1 MVVIPAGRFHIGC
14 DRRAERDCPRRR
26 RPVREVRFD
35 TPFALSKYE
44 VTFEDYDRY
53 LVAKGGGRHGEADD
67 AGWGRGRRPVI
78 NVTRADALAYAA
90 WLSAEAGERYRLP
103 SEAEWEYAV
112 RAGTTT
118 QWWWGDELVPGRA
131 NCPDCGSRWEGRTA
145 PVGSFR
151 PNPWG
156 LHDMAGNVL
165 EMLLDCWHSD
175 YKTLPTDGTA
185 RTSPGRWWDTDDAG
199 NCETHAVRGGGWLFV
214 SEYTR
219 SSRRLALSYEY
230 YGPFLGI
237 RLARD
242 IDDGQAAHGP
252 SGVHGR
258 RVTVALLAK
267 RFDQEVDVTTTVDA
281 KVVGGAVIRAGDTVF
296 DGSVRGKL
304 DKLAESL
311 GRA

>member
-1 MVVIPAGRFHIGC
+1 MVIGAVCRSRSWTVVAWKVALLAGAWMAAASPPLAFRDTLSSGQLGPEMVVIPAGRFHIGC

-26 RPVREVRFD
+26 RPVREVRFE

-53 LVAKGGGRHGEADD
+53 LAATGGRRHDEADD
-67 AGWGRGRRPVI
+67 HGWGRGRRPVI
-78 NVTRADALAYAA
+78 NVTRTDALAYAA
-90 WLSAEAGERYRLP
+90 WLSAEAGARYRLP
-103 SEAEWEYAV
+103 SESEWEYAI

-118 QWWWGDELVPGRA
+118 QWWWGDEFVTGRA
-131 NCPDCGSRWEGRTA
+131 NCPDCGSRWDGRTA
-145 PVGSFR
+145 PVGSFP

-156 LHDMAGNVL
+156 LHDMAGNVM

-175 YKTLPTDGTA
+175 YKSLPTDGTA

-214 SEYTR
+214 REYTR

-237 RLARD
+237 RMARD
-242 IDDGQAAHGP
+242 IDDGQAAHWP
-252 SGVHGR
+252 
-258 RVTVALLAK
+258 VAYTK
-267 RFDQEVDVTTTVDA
+267 
-281 KVVGGAVIRAGDTVF
+281 GG
-296 DGSVRGKL
+296 
-304 DKLAESL
+304 
-311 GRA
+311 